1 MAPQAASAV
10 GRRRRHSG
18 HAGGAIRGACG
29 TIERAKNVINGAK
42 RGAQPAPE
50 KENDETRGKSPRKG
64 GNAETEWKSGKF
76 AESVESP
83 ESAESVESAESAKS
97 AGIPFILLE
106 DGYTEKK
113 VSEIYHN
120 HLIKD
125 FVNIE
130 EIVNKYLNH

>member
-1 MAPQAASAV
+1 MIGDS
-10 GRRRRHSG
+10 
-18 HAGGAIRGACG
+18 
-29 TIERAKNVINGAK
+29 
-42 RGAQPAPE
+42 
-50 KENDETRGKSPRKG
+50 ETD
-64 GNAETEWKSGKF
+64 
-76 AESVESP
+76 
-83 ESAESVESAESAKS
+83 AESAKS